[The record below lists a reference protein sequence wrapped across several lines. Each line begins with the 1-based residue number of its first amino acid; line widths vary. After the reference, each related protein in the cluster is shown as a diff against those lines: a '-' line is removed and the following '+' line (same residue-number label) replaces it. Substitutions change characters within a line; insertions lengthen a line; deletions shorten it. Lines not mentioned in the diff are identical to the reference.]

1 MSCDSY
7 EAILKEIALG
17 APATP
22 ELDAH
27 LGECVRCRNWL
38 ADERRLLAAVQWTL
52 EGPMDAQPAEDFLDQ
67 VRERLARERMVR
79 SWEWP
84 AWMPTVAASIAIA
97 LGVTVYRGMTSG
109 RLGPFAAA
117 GSVALQRGGEPAK
130 REPPPRAVVTHSPSR
145 TSVRRHAGPAAPA
158 RSVALEVLVEPG
170 QDEALAQAVKAVS
183 DGRGRPTFVVVSL
196 DSEAP
201 LPSLRAQDLPRFET
215 KRLEVKSFFDGN
227 ERGGL

>member
-1 MSCDSY
+1 MSCDRY

-22 ELDAH
+22 EVDAH
-27 LGECVRCRNWL
+27 LDECVRCRDWL

-52 EGPMDAQPAEDFLDQ
+52 EGPLDAKPSEDFLGQ
-67 VRERLARERMVR
+67 VRKRLAREQMDR

-84 AWMPTVAASIAIA
+84 TWMPAVAASIAIA
-97 LGVTVYRGMTSG
+97 LGVAIQRRGE
-109 RLGPFAAA
+109 
-117 GSVALQRGGEPAK
+117 VAKE
-130 REPPPRAVVTHSPSR
+130 EPPPRAVVTPQSSATTVTTAKSSARR
-145 TSVRRHAGPAAPA
+145 TPVRRHTGSAAPA

-183 DGRGRPTFVVVSL
+183 DDRGRPTFVVVSL

-201 LPSLRAQDLPRFET
+201 LPSLRYQDLPRFET
-215 KRLEVKSFFDGN
+215 KRLEVKPVFDGN